1 MSDRAEQL
9 TPVRMLVQYAY
20 CPRLAYLEWVQK
32 EWADNYFTE
41 DGNFTHRRVDAYSE
55 ASDSPTTRS
64 LYLSAPIEGIITRL
78 DLMEQED
85 GTATPVE
92 YKRGKVPRSGPRLP
106 EKVQLSAQAIALR
119 ENGWKSSRGYLYY
132 SESKQRVEVPFTPQ
146 LIEQTRALHQEMKK
160 AFSQSTIP
168 APLLNDSRCD
178 DCSLNAICL
187 PEEVNFLRRKSQ
199 SARPLWVAHEEGHP
213 LHVTE
218 PGSKIGVSGDE
229 FTVTLRQE
237 VVGKARVM
245 ETSQVCIHGNV
256 QMSTQAIRECA
267 RLGIPVAFFSY
278 GNWFSAGLHGLPHK
292 NVELRQQQF
301 KAASD
306 SAASLTLA
314 RAFVSSKISNQRV
327 LLRRNA
333 KNLAAGVLEELLR
346 LRRAAEAAKSMESLL
361 GIEGMAAKHYFGSFS
376 KMLKSKNL
384 IFSTRNRRPPTNPHN
399 ATLSFYYAM
408 LCKEA
413 TVSLHQVGFDP
424 YQGFLHQPRYGR
436 PSLALDLME
445 EFRPL
450 ISDSVTLRLFNEK
463 RVTNDD
469 FFYAGMGCSVKKAAK
484 KKLIS
489 AFEQRM
495 GEEIA
500 HPIFGYKVSYRRCLE
515 LQARLLA
522 RCLTRE
528 IERYPGFETR

>member
-1 MSDRAEQL
+1 M
-9 TPVRMLVQYAY
+9 
-20 CPRLAYLEWVQK
+20 
-32 EWADNYFTE
+32 
-41 DGNFTHRRVDAYSE
+41 
-55 ASDSPTTRS
+55 
-64 LYLSAPIEGIITRL
+64 
-78 DLMEQED
+78 
-85 GTATPVE
+85 
-92 YKRGKVPRSGPRLP
+92 
-106 EKVQLSAQAIALR
+106 
-119 ENGWKSSRGYLYY
+119 
-132 SESKQRVEVPFTPQ
+132 
-146 LIEQTRALHQEMKK
+146 
-160 AFSQSTIP
+160 
-168 APLLNDSRCD
+168 
-178 DCSLNAICL
+178 
-187 PEEVNFLRRKSQ
+187 
-199 SARPLWVAHEEGHP
+199 AHEEGHP

-384 IFSTRNRRPPTNPHN
+384 IFSTRNRRRPHRPPQRH
-399 ATLSFYYAM
+399 ALFLLRDAVQRS
-408 LCKEA
+408 
-413 TVSLHQVGFDP
+413 D
-424 YQGFLHQPRYGR
+424 GFL
-436 PSLALDLME
+436 A
-445 EFRPL
+445 
-450 ISDSVTLRLFNEK
+450 
-463 RVTNDD
+463 
-469 FFYAGMGCSVKKAAK
+469 
-484 KKLIS
+484 
-489 AFEQRM
+489 
-495 GEEIA
+495 
-500 HPIFGYKVSYRRCLE
+500 
-515 LQARLLA
+515 
-522 RCLTRE
+522 
-528 IERYPGFETR
+528 PGGV